1 MESAELE
8 KVSEV
13 SIFKI
18 LKLNSK
24 EWPYILAGVLAA
36 VIMGLSVPAYAV
48 LWGEILGVL
57 EPTYSEEEKQQT
69 QAKGN
74 FYSLLFLAIGIVTGV
89 ASFIQITALTF
100 AGENL
105 TNRLR
110 ILAFDAIL
118 NQEIGWFDDD
128 DNAVGAL
135 CTRLSADAS
144 SVEGATGSRI
154 SVVVQSLSI
163 LISCTIVSIYYDWRL
178 GLVTMAIVPFVLAG
192 SYLQVN

>member
-1 MESAELE
+1 MDSAELE

-18 LKLNSK
+18 LKMNSK

-110 ILAFDAIL
+110 ILAFSTIL
-118 NQEIGWFDDD
+118 GQEIGWFDDD

-135 CTRLSADAS
+135 CTRLSSDAS

-154 SVVVQSLSI
+154 SVVVQSLST
-163 LISCTIVSIYYDWRL
+163 LICSIALCFYYEWKL
-178 GLVTMAIVPFVLAG
+178 GLVSLVVLPVALAG
-192 SYLQVN
+192 TFIQV